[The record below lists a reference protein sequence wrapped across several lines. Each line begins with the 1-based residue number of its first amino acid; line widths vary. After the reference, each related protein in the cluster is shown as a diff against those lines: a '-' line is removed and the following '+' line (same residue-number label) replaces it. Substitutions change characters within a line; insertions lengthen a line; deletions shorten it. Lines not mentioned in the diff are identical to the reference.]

1 MEQTVEHIRINLN
14 KELWKIDYSIGVAK
28 HIRENITVGN
38 NDKGNSAERQNN
50 NNKDNNREGL
60 MGYNGDITQYLE
72 EKGYTWE
79 QLDEDSIKFK
89 HDNEFRNR

>member
-14 KELWKIDYSIGVAK
+14 KELKIDYSIGVAK

-50 NNKDNNREGL
+50 NKDNNREGL
-60 MGYNGDITQYLE
+60 MGYN
-72 EKGYTWE
+72 
-79 QLDEDSIKFK
+79 
-89 HDNEFRNR
+89 

>member
-1 MEQTVEHIRINLN
+1 MEQTAEHIRINLN
-14 KELWKIDYSIGVAK
+14 KELIDYSIGVAK

>member
-28 HIRENITVGN
+28 HIRENITVGK
-38 NDKGNSAERQNN
+38 NDKGSSAERQN

-60 MGYNGDITQYLE
+60 MGYN
-72 EKGYTWE
+72 
-79 QLDEDSIKFK
+79 
-89 HDNEFRNR
+89 